1 MPKLRRRSSA
11 KLENPWHGDS
21 DSDNDS
27 VATASTVCSY
37 REEDATYIV
46 DTILAEKSVNGTKLY
61 LIKWEGYELQ
71 E

>member
-1 MPKLRRRSSA
+1 MPKHKRRNSA
-11 KLENPWHGDS
+11 KLENPWRGDS

-27 VATASTVCSY
+27 VATASTACSY
-37 REEDATYIV
+37 RGENATYTV
-46 DTILAEKSVNGTKLY
+46 DSILAEKFVNGKKVY